1 MDVFGHPER
10 SHSFYKH
17 HFPVNSILELLVRF
31 CMGTRSG
38 AAKLYESVWI
48 WILQIVTLGHGSARD
63 MAQGDLLPGIR
74 EARTRFRVTL

>member
-1 MDVFGHPER
+1 
-10 SHSFYKH
+10 
-17 HFPVNSILELLVRF
+17 
-31 CMGTRSG
+31 MGTRSG